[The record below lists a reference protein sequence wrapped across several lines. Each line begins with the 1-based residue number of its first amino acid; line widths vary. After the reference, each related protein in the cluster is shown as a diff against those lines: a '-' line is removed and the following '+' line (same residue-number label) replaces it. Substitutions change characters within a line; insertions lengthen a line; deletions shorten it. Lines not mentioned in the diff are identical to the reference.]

1 MKSSCPISDQ
11 ISSVCNGR
19 LVHSDGSLF
28 DLSAGGA
35 PQLLPGEEKRGGQRE
50 RQEETE
56 EKWIKKEEEEEEG
69 FSCMFDGETLSDPMA
84 GKLTASS

>member
-11 ISSVCNGR
+11 ISSVRNGR

-28 DLSAGGA
+28 DLSVGGA
-35 PQLLPGEEKRGGQRE
+35 PQLLPEEEKRGRQRE

-56 EKWIKKEEEEEEG
+56 EKWIKKEEEEEEY
-69 FSCMFDGETLSDPMA
+69 SCMFDGETLSDPMA
-84 GKLTASS
+84 GKLTVWS